1 MSINKIA
8 DARPHR
14 QLTPR
19 DQNFMKHGPGHDT
32 ETPAP
37 RRDPAPTTR
46 TTVVIPAD
54 LHRDFKA
61 KCVRNGTTMG
71 AEIVGMMRAWVGD

>member
-1 MSINKIA
+1 MTINKIA
-8 DARPHR
+8 DARPRH
-14 QLTPR
+14 QPTEAL
-19 DQNFMKHGPGHDT
+19 QNFQQHGLGHDT

-54 LHRDFKA
+54 LHRKFKA
-61 KCVRNGTTMG
+61 LCAEEGKSMG
-71 AEIVGMMRAWVGD
+71 AEIVRLMAAWVDD